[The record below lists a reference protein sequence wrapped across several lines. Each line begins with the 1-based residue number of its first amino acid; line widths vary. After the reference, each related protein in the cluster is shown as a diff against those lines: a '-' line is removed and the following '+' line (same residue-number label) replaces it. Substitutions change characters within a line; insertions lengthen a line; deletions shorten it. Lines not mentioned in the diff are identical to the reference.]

1 MRCMETPL
9 ACHLH
14 RTDRTINVLIFI
26 VEYHRLNIKSI
37 MQCIFV
43 IQISEAL
50 EFYFHIIHIII
61 KIPKFDYKILGFLS
75 DKNYK

>member
-1 MRCMETPL
+1 
-9 ACHLH
+9 
-14 RTDRTINVLIFI
+14 
-26 VEYHRLNIKSI
+26 